1 MSKTLA
7 KDEVD
12 LVDLILVIW
21 KKKLYVIFF
30 IIISFIL
37 VFFNQSTK
45 ETAKVIAITEINPIT
60 VYDEAKY
67 KIFNSVTNNL
77 NPNYIIETTSK
88 KSQNEQK
95 NSNYTSLKIKNS
107 SLTINDINRDFLL
120 DFFIDVLSDKDN
132 LSNFIKKS
140 DVIKEENYSS
150 KIEYEK
156 AISNLAL
163 SINLIKI
170 NKVNFIKINTNAVKD
185 LENFLNFLEKESNL
199 HVQIKLNELFNNY
212 ITYAEALNSFEIE
225 DVEAQLSVTS
235 TESLKYNLERRLSVL
250 RSNKHIKR
258 IQTIFNSSPISNINY
273 FYAARI
279 NFNSTSY
286 KVEDNIS
293 YKIIYLVAGIC
304 GAIFGIFFVLIANA
318 IKERR

>member
-185 LENFLNFLEKESNL
+185 LENFLKFS
-199 HVQIKLNELFNNY
+199 
-212 ITYAEALNSFEIE
+212 
-225 DVEAQLSVTS
+225 
-235 TESLKYNLERRLSVL
+235 
-250 RSNKHIKR
+250 
-258 IQTIFNSSPISNINY
+258 
-273 FYAARI
+273 
-279 NFNSTSY
+279 
-286 KVEDNIS
+286 
-293 YKIIYLVAGIC
+293 
-304 GAIFGIFFVLIANA
+304 
-318 IKERR
+318 

>member
-7 KDEVD
+7 KDEID
-12 LVDLILVIW
+12 LIDLILIVW

-30 IIISFIL
+30 IVISFIL

-45 ETAKVIAITEINPIT
+45 ETSKIIAITEINPIT
-60 VYDEAKY
+60 AYDEAKY

-77 NPNYIIETTSK
+77 NPNYIIEDTSK

-95 NSNYTSLKIKNS
+95 NFNFTTLKIKNS

-120 DFFIDVLSDKDN
+120 DFFIDVLSDKNN
-132 LSNFIKKS
+132 LSNIIKKS
-140 DVIKEENYSS
+140 GFIKEENYSS
-150 KIEYEK
+150 KIEYEE
-156 AISNLAL
+156 AVNNLAL
-163 SINLIKI
+163 SIDLIKI
-170 NKVNFIKINTNAVKD
+170 NKINFIKINTNTIKD

-199 HVQIKLNELFNNY
+199 QVQIKLNELFNSY
-212 ITYAEALNSFEIE
+212 ITYAEALNNFEIE
-225 DVEAQLSVTS
+225 DVEAQLRVTA
-235 TESLKYNLERRLSVL
+235 TESLKSNLERRLSVL
-250 RSNKHIKR
+250 RSNKHVER
-258 IQTIFNSSPISNINY
+258 MQTIFDSSPISNINY

-318 IKERR
+318 IKERE